1 MERFS
6 TRMSGVGYLRTGIFD
21 LWFKYTDV
29 SDRTVHAK
37 TIYFNDE

>member
-6 TRMSGVGYLRTGIFD
+6 ARMSGVGYLRTGIFD

-29 SDRTVHAK
+29 SDRMVHAE